1 MQNAGCG
8 VLLIMGC
15 GQGPLFGSIFV
26 LKDASPDCGG
36 CPLSGV
42 ERRSLLGGCLYIKC
56 MLKSIGAFVFGRSRE
71 VGRFWEGLHCMY
83 RQSKADWTVI
93 LDLVTVVPLCFH
105 FYLSGKC

>member
-1 MQNAGCG
+1 
-8 VLLIMGC
+8 MGC

-26 LKDASPDCGG
+26 LKDASPDCSG

-71 VGRFWEGLHCMY
+71 VGRFWEG
-83 RQSKADWTVI
+83 
-93 LDLVTVVPLCFH
+93 PLREAPLYTYVCTRRIIIVKVFLLPTH
-105 FYLSGKC
+105 VREFSLQVWLYV

>member
-15 GQGPLFGSIFV
+15 SQWPLFGSIFV

-56 MLKSIGAFVFGRSRE
+56 MLKSISAFVFGRSRE
-71 VGRFWEGLHCMY
+71 VGRFWEGPLREAPLY
-83 RQSKADWTVI
+83 TV
-93 LDLVTVVPLCFH
+93 DTEN
-105 FYLSGKC
+105 